1 MGQFKK
7 IGLVALMLSCMLDS
21 SFQMPAE
28 DQIRLAAPTDITSLQ
43 EELLEEKS
51 KREKLESDLEKMTSL
66 VYELL
71 KSVNKLTKEYASKAD
86 IEEIKDS
93 LTQNEAK
100 LGEIANKQ
108 EEGNGRSDAD
118 LNNKLTGVFDSIKDS
133 KDSVTAVVEDAL
145 YTMNKKFDDLK
156 SDMLSK
162 LESKVKRSNEAGK
175 FVSEESF
182 EVVARQVEAL
192 KGLPESLN
200 AKVDQTYSKLSK
212 GMGMSTITRD
222 EFAKF
227 KLNVARDTSHLRF
240 NEGQWVKIQQR
251 GQHENSED
259 YFSRNLIE
267 YVNGFGD
274 PSKEFWLGLD
284 KIASLTKGG
293 AELRIELETF
303 EGATV
308 HAIYSNFEVRGDEFR
323 IYVSGYQGNAGD
335 PLRIDNGM
343 GFSTKDMDKDRW
355 SGSCSETRG
364 NGGWWFNG
372 CGLAN
377 LNGKNLGA
385 NKKSYDGI
393 LWYFYAKDNRSFKSS
408 SMMIKK
414 K

>member
-43 EELLEEKS
+43 AKLLEEQS

-145 YTMNKKFDDLK
+145 YRMNKKFDDLK

-227 KLNVARDTSHLRF
+227 QLNVARDTSHLRV
-240 NEGQWVKIQQR
+240 G
-251 GQHENSED
+251 
-259 YFSRNLIE
+259 YF
-267 YVNGFGD
+267 
-274 PSKEFWLGLD
+274 
-284 KIASLTKGG
+284 
-293 AELRIELETF
+293 
-303 EGATV
+303 
-308 HAIYSNFEVRGDEFR
+308 H
-323 IYVSGYQGNAGD
+323 
-335 PLRIDNGM
+335 
-343 GFSTKDMDKDRW
+343 
-355 SGSCSETRG
+355 
-364 NGGWWFNG
+364 
-372 CGLAN
+372 
-377 LNGKNLGA
+377 
-385 NKKSYDGI
+385 
-393 LWYFYAKDNRSFKSS
+393 
-408 SMMIKK
+408 
-414 K
+414 